1 MNEEFVIESI
11 KTELLR
17 RRTSLSKLGTDQ
29 ANAPDFGKGR
39 PILIYGPC
47 QSGKSQE
54 ICLPAWLAYF
64 CFETVPFI
72 FVMNHGG
79 LGIIPLIMGA
89 VARFNDVI
97 DHLVKSVVPRCSKK
111 EMMRYHLYATERC
124 FNPALLK
131 IGIRPETSGPPSMR
145 YRVNFPNQ
153 FHVI

>member
-17 RRTSLSKLGTDQ
+17 GRTSLSKLGADQ

-54 ICLPAWLAYF
+54 ICLLAWLAYF

-97 DHLVKSVVPRCSKK
+97 DQLVKSVVPRCSKK
-111 EMMRYHLYATERC
+111 EMMAIRSVSLYFQSAGAAGAAGTCAGERVQM
-124 FNPALLK
+124 NTKLLHH
-131 IGIRPETSGPPSMR
+131 S
-145 YRVNFPNQ
+145 
-153 FHVI
+153 